1 MLDKIGWGLK
11 KGKWLAAIVVLAAIF
26 PMTGAVVATVLL
38 VFFVL
43 VRSSDIYRQALFVIR
58 HDPAVV
64 SQLGAPIRP
73 GLFVQG
79 NVIRKSSITMVTLAI
94 PLTGASAK
102 ATAFVVGHRHGVHW
116 SLADLQ
122 VCCRPSGV
130 CLKPLK
136 KRSSS

>member
-11 KGKWLAAIVVLAAIF
+11 KGKWLAAIVALAAIF

-38 VFFVL
+38 VFCVF
-43 VRSSDIYRQALFVIR
+43 VRSSGIYRQSLFVIR
-58 HDPAVV
+58 HDPTVV
-64 SQLGAPIRP
+64 GQLGAPIRP
-73 GLFVQG
+73 GLFVHG
-79 NVIRKSSITMVTLAI
+79 NVIRKSSTTMATLTI

-102 ATAFVVGHRHGVHW
+102 ATAFVVAHRHGSHW
-116 SLADLQ
+116 SLVDLQ